1 MNQSRSRRGRGFTL
15 IEVLMVLVIL
25 VIIASLAVSSY
36 SNAQRSAN
44 VNAAKAQIG
53 LFKTPLSMYNM
64 DIGMYPS
71 TNQGLQALRS
81 PPADLPNPAAWQ
93 GPYLDSDI
101 PLDPWKRPYNYISP
115 GRYNPDYDV
124 WSLGPY
130 GQDNSPDNIGN
141 WSLGR

>member
-1 MNQSRSRRGRGFTL
+1 MKPFHSRRGRGFTL

-44 VNAAKAQIG
+44 INAAKAQIG

-64 DIGMYPS
+64 DVGMYPA
-71 TNQGLQALRS
+71 TNQGLQALIS

-93 GPYLDSDI
+93 GPYLDSAI
-101 PLDPWKRPYNYISP
+101 PLDPWKRQYQYISP

-124 WSLGPY
+124 WSLGPS
-130 GQDNSPDNIGN
+130 GSEQTAIGN
-141 WSLGR
+141 WALGQQ

>member
-15 IEVLMVLVIL
+15 IEVLMVLMIL
-25 VIIASLAVSSY
+25 VIIAGFAVNTY
-36 SNAQRSAN
+36 RNALYKAKIQ
-44 VNAAKAQIG
+44 AAKVDIG
-53 LFKTPLSMYNM
+53 SFKTPLAMYSM
-64 DIGMYPS
+64 DIGMFPT

-81 PPADLPNPAAWQ
+81 PPADLPNAQAWN
-93 GPYLDSDI
+93 GPYFDNDI
-101 PLDPWKRPYNYISP
+101 PMDPWSRPYNYISP

-124 WSLGPY
+124 WSLGPN